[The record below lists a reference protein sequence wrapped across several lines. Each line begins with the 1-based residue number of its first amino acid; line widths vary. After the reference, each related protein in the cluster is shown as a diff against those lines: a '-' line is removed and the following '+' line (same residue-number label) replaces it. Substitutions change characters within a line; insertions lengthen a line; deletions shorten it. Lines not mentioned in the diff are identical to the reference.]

1 MKIQILQRQIESR
14 RIKHVTP
21 PENVYVPLKRPHF
34 KRNVVS
40 NHYFCGDMLV
50 LMGLHFDTLDSVDP
64 IKLIKWLLDMTKGQK
79 KVPPCWFAK
88 NDRLENGVFST
99 TPRLFPFKNS
109 AKKTCQ
115 AQEIPPSTGMKR
127 PLFCWCIVSRGF
139 PETPL
144 FPGQVSTD
152 LFGDDV
158 NFFYGAFS
166 ESLATLRWESGPALF
181 VPVLAAL
188 RANVGIGI
196 FDKVPSSV
204 PMASPDEVCNRSRL

>member
-1 MKIQILQRQIESR
+1 
-14 RIKHVTP
+14 
-21 PENVYVPLKRPHF
+21 
-34 KRNVVS
+34 
-40 NHYFCGDMLV
+40 
-50 LMGLHFDTLDSVDP
+50 
-64 IKLIKWLLDMTKGQK
+64 
-79 KVPPCWFAK
+79 
-88 NDRLENGVFST
+88 
-99 TPRLFPFKNS
+99 
-109 AKKTCQ
+109 
-115 AQEIPPSTGMKR
+115 MKR

-152 LFGDDV
+152 LSGDDV
-158 NFFYGAFS
+158 NLFYGAFS

-204 PMASPDEVCNRSRL
+204 PMASPDKVKPPG